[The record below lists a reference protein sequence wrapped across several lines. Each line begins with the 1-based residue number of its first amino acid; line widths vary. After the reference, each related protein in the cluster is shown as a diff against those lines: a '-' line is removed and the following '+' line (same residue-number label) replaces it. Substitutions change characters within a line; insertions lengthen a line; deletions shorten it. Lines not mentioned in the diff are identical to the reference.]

1 MPRPFREPR
10 PSRFL
15 MWLLGHVNRWFLL
28 LGLPLLRRIP
38 GIQDLP
44 GVRGYFWVREIDLP
58 QADLERLQR
67 AVHPESAAFLGP
79 NHPEFGFDWMMDKE
93 ISTRVAPRMASWA
106 AANIIDTAPGF
117 WLRNNLIANTGG
129 EAAMKYSV
137 DRALAGDAVLLHPEG
152 SVHWTASRIHPLFG
166 GIAEMACEAARRA
179 GPGGRPVYIA
189 PIVWSISYVDDISE
203 ALHAEMAH
211 IERYLGM
218 PESDA
223 VIGERKRLDAAGRTS
238 GPGRGNVTERFRA
251 LQESILLRQMN
262 VFGFQPGWVAGLD
275 FFARQDAFRDWLIE
289 DLETRYSVERCDS
302 VEKLLAR
309 FKRSIPPELKSDRA
323 KVEEAMRLGGFCRR
337 VYARKPLT
345 QEQVAESLKRHRATL
360 VRRGW
365 KNVVHNYL
373 PTPLGPRVVHVRVPE
388 PILVDPVRAAREG
401 AEYARVLL
409 AMTHE
414 RMQGML
420 AADEVRVD
428 QSPNFLSTD
437 ERISAS
443 ALPSFASLPT
453 KDASV

>member
-1 MPRPFREPR
+1 
-10 PSRFL
+10 
-15 MWLLGHVNRWFLL
+15 MWLLGYVNRWFLL
-28 LGLPLLRRIP
+28 AGLPVLRRIP
-38 GIQDLP
+38 VLRDLP
-44 GVRGYFWVREIDLP
+44 GIRGYFWVREIDFP
-58 QADLERLQR
+58 QADLERLQL

-106 AANIIDTAPGF
+106 AANIIETAPAF
-117 WLRNNLIANTGG
+117 WLRNNLVSNTGG

-152 SVHWTASRIHPLFG
+152 SVHWTGSRVHPLFG

-179 GPGGRPVYIA
+179 GPEGRPVYIV
-189 PIVWSISYVDDISE
+189 PIVWTVRYVDDISA
-203 ALHAEMAH
+203 ALHAEMGH
-211 IERYLGM
+211 IEKYLGL

-223 VIGERKRLDAAGRTS
+223 L
-238 GPGRGNVTERFRA
+238 NVTERFRA
-251 LQESILLRQMN
+251 LQESILLRQMH

-289 DLETRYSVERCDS
+289 DLETRYTIERCES

-309 FKRSIPPELKSDRA
+309 FKRAIPTGLRTDRA
-323 KVEEAMRLGGFCRR
+323 KVEEALRLCGFSRE

-345 QEQVAESLKRHRATL
+345 QEQIAESLKRHRATL

-409 AMTHE
+409 ATTHE

-420 AADEVRVD
+420 RAHDDRERDARPARRGGDPREWRARD
-428 QSPNFLSTD
+428 AGRERGRGSPGGV
-437 ERISAS
+437 A
-443 ALPSFASLPT
+443 
-453 KDASV
+453 V

>member
-1 MPRPFREPR
+1 MARAFREPR

-15 MWLLGHVNRWFLL
+15 MWLLGYVNRWFLL

-38 GIQDLP
+38 GIRDLP

-58 QADLERLQR
+58 DADLERLQR
-67 AVHPESAAFLGP
+67 AVNPDTAAFLGP
-79 NHPEFGFDWMMDKE
+79 NHPQFGFDWMMDKE
-93 ISTRVAPRMASWA
+93 ISTRIAPRMASWA

-129 EAAMKYSV
+129 EAAMRYSV

-152 SVHWTASRIHPLFG
+152 SVHWTGSRIHPLFG

-179 GPGGRPVYIA
+179 GADGKPVYIV
-189 PIVWSISYVDDISE
+189 PIVWRIVHAGDISE

-211 IERYLGM
+211 IERYLGL
-218 PESDA
+218 PESMA
-223 VIGERKRLDAAGRTS
+223 I
-238 GPGRGNVTERFRA
+238 NVSERFRA
-251 LQESILLRQMN
+251 LQESILLRQMH

-289 DLETRYSVERCDS
+289 DLETRYPIERCDS

-309 FKRSIPPELKSDRA
+309 FRRAIPSALKSDRA
-323 KVEEAMRLGGFCRR
+323 KVDEALRLGGFSRE

-345 QEQVAESLKRHRATL
+345 QEQIAESLKRHRATL

-365 KNVVHNYL
+365 KNVLHNYL
-373 PTPLGPRVVHVRVPE
+373 PTPLGPRIVRVRVPE
-388 PILVDPVRAAREG
+388 PILVDPVRAEREG

-409 AMTHE
+409 ATTHE

-420 AADEVRVD
+420 VD
-428 QSPNFLSTD
+428 HDDRERDARPARPVGHSP
-437 ERISAS
+437 EWSAS
-443 ALPSFASLPT
+443 NDGRQRGPWSGGRVAP
-453 KDASV
+453 

>member
-1 MPRPFREPR
+1 MPRQFREPR

-28 LGLPLLRRIP
+28 LGLPILRRVP
-38 GIQDLP
+38 GIRDIP

-58 QADLERLQR
+58 DADLERLQR
-67 AVHPESAAFLGP
+67 AVNPDTAAFLGP

-93 ISTRVAPRMASWA
+93 ISRQVAPRMASWA
-106 AANIIDTAPGF
+106 AANIIDTAPAF

-129 EAAMKYSV
+129 EAAMRYSV
-137 DRALAGDAVLLHPEG
+137 ERALAGDAVLLHPEG
-152 SVHWTASRIHPLFG
+152 SVHWTGARVHPLFG

-179 GPGGRPVYIA
+179 GPGGKAVYIV
-189 PIVWSISYVDDISE
+189 PIVWRIAYVDDISE
-203 ALHAEMAH
+203 ALHAEMGH
-211 IERYLGM
+211 IERYLGL
-218 PESDA
+218 PES
-223 VIGERKRLDAAGRTS
+223 ELL
-238 GPGRGNVTERFRA
+238 NVTERFRT
-251 LQESILLRQMN
+251 LQESILLRQMH

-289 DLETRYSVERCDS
+289 DLETRYTIERCES

-309 FKRSIPPELKSDRA
+309 FKRAIPPDLKSDRA
-323 KVEEAMRLGGFCRR
+323 KVEEAMRLGGFSRET
-337 VYARKPLT
+337 YARKPLT
-345 QEQVAESLKRHRATL
+345 QEEIAESLKRHRATL

-388 PILVDPVRAAREG
+388 PILVDPARAAREG

-409 AMTHE
+409 ATTHE

-420 AADEVRVD
+420 AANDDRERNAR
-428 QSPNFLSTD
+428 PTPLSSD
-437 ERISAS
+437 FGVSRRISCPPRGESRPAS
-443 ALPSFASLPT
+443 SRL
-453 KDASV
+453 